1 MKIENGEYLIDING
15 IKHWIKVEGK
25 EHNTIPLFII
35 HGGPGGNLY
44 TFERTAGP
52 FLSQER
58 TVIYY
63 EQRGCGRS
71 EKPLS
76 DKAYSINELINDFK
90 KIIEWIDVKKID
102 LLGYS
107 FGGELALELTYALP
121 TIINKIILSG
131 PSLMA
136 LKTQYMIQ
144 IAGFVSVA
152 NLPLANKMEEIL
164 QEDTSIEEKYK
175 KIWGIVDNETVDRL
189 FFLNQGIAKKYRRL
203 VKESNLHNTG
213 LMLAALQE
221 NPVEIPLYE
230 RLQEITQ
237 QTLVITGVHDRNTGI
252 PISTI
257 IYRNLVNSEWNLFNS
272 SAHFPELEETDK
284 FVRIVLRFLKAS

>member
-1 MKIENGEYLIDING
+1 M
-15 IKHWIKVEGK
+15 
-25 EHNTIPLFII
+25 
-35 HGGPGGNLY
+35 
-44 TFERTAGP
+44 
-52 FLSQER
+52 
-58 TVIYY
+58 
-63 EQRGCGRS
+63 
-71 EKPLS
+71 
-76 DKAYSINELINDFK
+76 
-90 KIIEWIDVKKID
+90 KKID

-107 FGGELALELTYALP
+107 FGGELALEFTYALP

-152 NLPLANKMEEIL
+152 NLPLVNKMEEIL
-164 QEDTSIEEKYK
+164 QKDTSIEDKYNQ
-175 KIWGIVDNETVDRL
+175 IWGIVDNETVDRL
-189 FFLNQGIAKKYRRL
+189 FFLNQGNAKKYRRL
-203 VKESNLHNTG
+203 VKDSNLHNTG

-221 NPVEIPLYE
+221 NPVEVPLYE

-284 FVRIVLRFLKAS
+284 FVSIVLRFLKAS